1 MNPLSR
7 SQLTI
12 SICMFFRHPDLWPVI
27 WDPPLPTS
35 NGFMLNVFAYATD
48 PCHGLLPSSS
58 AFGEFL
64 LTLQNSSLRV
74 TCSGE
79 HSTTCVSKFPSSSNS
94 LAFRDTPRNTE
105 QNGQLSGSWIQT
117 QVWRHQSRCPSLI
130 LACAG
135 ALFPSILFPGI
146 EFLRLESVSFII
158 ARPASMLCV
167 EALRLGDGSS
177 RHRTR
182 VPLLPRPHR
191 KHRSRYLSPSPAKP
205 SSASSLRPSKW
216 SLLIGIWFSV
226 YSFSMYKLNYLEH

>member
-48 PCHGLLPSSS
+48 PCQGLLPSSS

-94 LAFRDTPRNTE
+94 LAFRDTPGNTE

-130 LACAG
+130 LACVIPIYLIPRNRVFETG
-135 ALFPSILFPGI
+135 ICVFYNRKTCWYAL
-146 EFLRLESVSFII
+146 
-158 ARPASMLCV
+158 C
-167 EALRLGDGSS
+167 
-177 RHRTR
+177 
-182 VPLLPRPHR
+182 
-191 KHRSRYLSPSPAKP
+191 RSPTSGRWQQQTQNPCSPAP
-205 SSASSLRPSKW
+205 
-216 SLLIGIWFSV
+216 
-226 YSFSMYKLNYLEH
+226 